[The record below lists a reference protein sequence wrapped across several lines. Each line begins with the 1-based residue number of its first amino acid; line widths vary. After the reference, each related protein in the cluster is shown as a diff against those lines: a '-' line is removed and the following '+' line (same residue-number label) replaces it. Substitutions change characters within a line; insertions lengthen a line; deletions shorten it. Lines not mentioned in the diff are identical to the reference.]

1 LLLGLILSW
10 SQTFFFF
17 FFLFF
22 SARGNKKKC
31 FVWGGEG
38 GIGGG
43 GGVGS
48 GGGSSE
54 KYFLVFTFVEMG
66 LPLTKV
72 YCDFIS
78 FPFYILLLVL
88 GFLVL
93 SLFSFPNCLG
103 QRLQWPGSL
112 WEED

>member
-1 LLLGLILSW
+1 MLLGLILSW
-10 SQTFFFF
+10 SQTFFSSFF
-17 FFLFF
+17 FFSLL
-22 SARGNKKKC
+22 GGTKKNASYR
-31 FVWGGEG
+31 GGEG
-38 GIGGG
+38 KIGGG
-43 GGVGS
+43 GGAGG

-103 QRLQWPGSL
+103 
-112 WEED
+112 